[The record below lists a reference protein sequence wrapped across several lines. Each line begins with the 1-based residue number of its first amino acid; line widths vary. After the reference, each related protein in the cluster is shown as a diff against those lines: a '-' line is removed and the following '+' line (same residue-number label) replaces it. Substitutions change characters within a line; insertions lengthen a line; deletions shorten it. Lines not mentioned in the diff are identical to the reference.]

1 MPRKYDPVVEL
12 AKNLGYVRPTEGDV
26 HVNRPLTQ
34 ISIAFFQDATDFVAN
49 RVFPGIPV
57 VSKSDS
63 YWTIDR
69 AEFFRNQVKRRAPGT
84 RAQLINWKVSTDNY
98 NSNRESIGTGVPD
111 EVRSNADSG
120 LAIDRSATE
129 LITEQGLIK
138 QELDWVS
145 KYFTAGDPGDTWTF
159 DVDGNAVASTPAA
172 FDPTDAANNQKLFW
186 DDASSTPIEDVRQ
199 GKRFVQSITAR
210 RPNVLVTGRAVFDTL
225 LDHPDIVG
233 RLDRGQ
239 TTGPA
244 IVQREALAALFEL
257 DEIMVMDGIQNTA
270 AENLPSAFSFIGGN
284 NALLAHRAPNPGLL
298 VPSAGYTFNW
308 TGFLGATTNGMR
320 IRRKR
325 DDLAD
330 TDIFEMDMHYD
341 QKIVSADLGYF
352 FGAIVQ

>member
-1 MPRKYDPVVEL
+1 MRKYDPRIEI
-12 AKNLGYVRPTEGDV
+12 AKNAGYVRPTEGDV
-26 HVNRPLTQ
+26 HVDRPLTN
-34 ISIAFFQDATDFVAN
+34 ISIAFFQEADGFVAN

-57 VSKSDS
+57 TSKSDS

-69 AEFFRNQVKRRAPGT
+69 AEFFRNQVERRAPGT
-84 RAQLINWKVSTDNY
+84 RAPLINWKVSTDNY
-98 NSNRESIGTGVPD
+98 NSNRESVGTGVPD
-111 EVRSNADSG
+111 EVRSNADSP
-120 LAIDRSATE
+120 LSIDRSATE
-129 LITEQGLIK
+129 LVTEQGLIK
-138 QELDWVS
+138 QELDWVT
-145 KYFTAGDPGDTWTF
+145 KYFTAGNPGDTWTF
-159 DVDGNAVASTPAA
+159 DVDGNATDSGAA
-172 FDPTDAANNQKLFW
+172 FDPTDLANNQRLFW
-186 DDASSTPIEDVRQ
+186 SSANSTPIENIRE
-199 GKRFVQSITAR
+199 GKRFVQSVTAR
-210 RPNVLVTGRAVFDTL
+210 RPNVLVLGRAVFDVL

-257 DEIMVMDGIQNTA
+257 EEILVMDGIQNTA
-270 AENLPSAFSFIGGN
+270 AENLAASYAFIGGN
-284 NALLAHRAPNPGLL
+284 NALLAHRANNPGLL

-341 QKIVSADLGYF
+341 QKIVSPDLGYF
-352 FGAIVQ
+352 FGDIIE